1 MIAIRPAGPS
11 DLPLVASLI
20 RGLAEYERL
29 ASEVT
34 MTEAV
39 LERHLFGER
48 PAAEV
53 AIAEVDGEAAG
64 FALFF
69 PTFSTFLGRPGLYLE
84 DLFVLPE
91 RRGAG
96 VGLALL
102 RHLAVLCVERDYG
115 RLEWSVLNWN
125 RDAIRF
131 YERLGAR
138 PVEGWTV
145 YRLAGA
151 GIERLATMS

>member
-1 MIAIRPAGPS
+1 LR
-11 DLPLVASLI
+11 LVASLI
-20 RGLAEYERL
+20 RELAEYERL
-29 ASEVT
+29 SGEVT
-34 MTEAV
+34 MTEAL

-48 PAAEV
+48 PVAEV
-53 AIAEVDGEAAG
+53 AIAEVEGEPAG

-102 RHLAVLCVERDYG
+102 RHLAGLCVERGYG
-115 RLEWSVLNWN
+115 RLEWSVLDWN

-138 PVEGWTV
+138 PVAGWTV
-145 YRLAGA
+145 YRLAGE
-151 GIERLATMS
+151 GIERLATIS